1 MINNIESYRSAAVS
15 KTGKSKSKEYT
26 LFVKVSN
33 SVMTQNSE
41 IINFMHNFVF
51 MYLSFAPAK

>member
-1 MINNIESYRSAAVS
+1 MINNIERYRSAAIS

-33 SVMTQNSE
+33 TDMTQNTE
-41 IINFMHNFVF
+41 IMNYMHNIVY
-51 MYLSFAPAK
+51 MYISFAPAK